1 MSIPCPSG
9 ALAVPPK
16 EWTFLGKGQDRE
28 KPCLIEGDVLLY
40 FIRDS
45 APFQLM
51 FAKKD
56 SM

>member
-1 MSIPCPSG
+1 MSIAYPSG

-28 KPCLIEGDVLLY
+28 KPCLIESDVLLY